1 MYNHRAR
8 PFVDRYGR
16 QKPGFDG
23 YDCSAYKLSYR
34 KTSETKCASHHISTR
49 ALREIV
55 LYTIRNVCKYAI
67 EDRDAFIQKVRD
79 ETESRKAADLEDGK
93 KQYESNQ
100 KRLQELDKIYQK
112 LYESFALGIITE
124 DRFQMLSSSYEA
136 EQDKIRQEIR
146 SYESIAAIQRDVD
159 EDIESFYSLVEKYTS
174 FEELTPRMLNEF
186 VDMILVHKAEKI
198 DRQRTQTVEVYL
210 NFVGKID
217 FPEPE
222 KTEADLEQEK
232 IDKYWKDRYWKHKEY
247 ELARRKKEMEAA
259 DKIVQARLKE
269 ERERT
274 IKEFNAEVETSGIE
288 NMSVIPER
296 VVHEVRNSTVYA
308 QAGK

>member
-1 MYNHRAR
+1 
-8 PFVDRYGR
+8 
-16 QKPGFDG
+16 
-23 YDCSAYKLSYR
+23 
-34 KTSETKCASHHISTR
+34 
-49 ALREIV
+49 
-55 LYTIRNVCKYAI
+55 
-67 EDRDAFIQKVRD
+67 
-79 ETESRKAADLEDGK
+79 
-93 KQYESNQ
+93 
-100 KRLQELDKIYQK
+100 
-112 LYESFALGIITE
+112 
-124 DRFQMLSSSYEA
+124 MLSSSYEA